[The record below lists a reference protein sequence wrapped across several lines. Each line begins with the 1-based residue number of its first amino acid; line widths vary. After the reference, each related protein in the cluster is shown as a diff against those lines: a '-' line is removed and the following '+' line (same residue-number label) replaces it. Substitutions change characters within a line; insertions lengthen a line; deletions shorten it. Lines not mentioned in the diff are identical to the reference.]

1 MQKKAIVF
9 DVEGV
14 MFEKNEPIHETIKL
28 IKDFSDTYL
37 FFTNT
42 SLSESKLKRIFNSLL
57 LEKYFLELFTY
68 DTGTKLENIQK
79 IMFQYDLEPEN
90 ILFIDDLQ
98 YNIDSVKPSWVHT
111 LLFNTDCVDLEQSV
125 KDIFWK

>member
-98 YNIDSVKPSWVHT
+98 YNIDSVKST
-111 LLFNTDCVDLEQSV
+111 
-125 KDIFWK
+125 